1 MLYKVKKKRKIIN
14 AIITNAVIRFFFFY
28 VINSRF
34 YLLIN
39 LRLLIKLGVRPFH
52 SWFIS
57 ILKTRSLNILFILS
71 TFQKVIP
78 LLILFNIKIN
88 NYLLFLNIFITIIF
102 LIILLPR
109 TIYINKVLAMS
120 SINNII

>member
-1 MLYKVKKKRKIIN
+1 MGSYFFNKI
-14 AIITNAVIRFFFFY
+14 FFFY
-28 VINSRF
+28 IINSRF

>member
-1 MLYKVKKKRKIIN
+1 M
-14 AIITNAVIRFFFFY
+14 
-28 VINSRF
+28 
-34 YLLIN
+34 LIN

-102 LIILLPR
+102 FLIILLPR